1 MCQSCRME
9 DQTRRLVVMRHAKAE
24 QLGETDAARELSP
37 RGRRDAAAAGVWL
50 AEYGVVPDHALVS
63 ASTRTR
69 QTWEAVA
76 GAASWDLEPSFD
88 QGLYAAGPES
98 ALDLLRLVPAD
109 ARTVVV
115 IGHNPTMGQLAQM
128 LEDGEGDAD
137 AGNQM
142 ALGFPTSAVAVFEY
156 DGAWTDLEATGARL
170 VAFHVAKG

>member
-1 MCQSCRME
+1 MCHSCRME

-24 QLGETDAARELSP
+24 QLGTTDAARELAP
-37 RGRRDAAAAGVWL
+37 NGQRAAAAAGAWL
-50 AEYGVVPDHALVS
+50 AAYGLVPDHALVS
-63 ASTRTR
+63 SSTRTR

-76 GAASWDLEPSFD
+76 KGASWDLEPNLD
-88 QGLYAAGPES
+88 EGLYAAGPES
-98 ALDLLRLVPAD
+98 ALDLIRLVPAD

-142 ALGFPTSAVAVFEY
+142 ALGFPTNAVAVFEY
-156 DGAWTDLEATGARL
+156 DGAWADLGATGARL
-170 VAFHVAKG
+170 VAFHAAKG